1 MKACLIMYNADA
13 DREIFS
19 ILRTNSRV
27 KHYIKW
33 DDVRGTGSGGL
44 QVLGPMEEAKYC
56 VVLVVLGDNDAD
68 LLFEDVRLLREEM
81 INKTGLATMVFPVDK
96 IG

>member
-13 DREIFS
+13 DREVFS
-19 ILRTNSRV
+19 VLRTNSRV
-27 KHYIKW
+27 QHYIKW

-44 QVLGPMEEAKYC
+44 QVLGPMEEARYC
-56 VVLVVLGDNDAD
+56 AVLVVLPDDDAET
-68 LLFEDVRLLREEM
+68 LFQDVKSLREDM
-81 INKTGLATMVFPVDK
+81 INRTGMATLVFPVEK

>member
-1 MKACLIMYNADA
+1 MYNADS

-33 DDVRGTGSGGL
+33 NDVKGTGSGGL
-44 QVLGPMEEAKYC
+44 QVLGPLEEAKYC
-56 VVLVVLGDNDAD
+56 AVLVVLGDDDAHH
-68 LLFEDVRLLREEM
+68 LFDDMRLLREEM
-81 INKTGLATMVFPVDK
+81 LNKTGLATLVFPVDK

>member
-27 KHYIKW
+27 KNYIKW
-33 DDVRGTGSGGL
+33 NDVRGTGSGGL

-56 VVLVVLGDNDAD
+56 AVLVVLNDDDAEN
-68 LLFEDVRLLREEM
+68 LFDDVRTLREEM
-81 INKTGLATMVFPVDK
+81 INKTGLATLVFPVDK

>member
-13 DREIFS
+13 DKEVFS
-19 ILRTNSRV
+19 ILRTSGKV

-33 DDVRGTGSGGL
+33 NDVRGTGSGGL
-44 QVLGPMEEAKYC
+44 QVLGPLEEAKYC
-56 VVLVVLGDNDAD
+56 VVLVALND
-68 LLFEDVRLLREEM
+68 EDSEAIYTEIQTLRKEM
-81 INKTGLATMVFPVDK
+81 INKTGLAVLVLNAEK

>member
-13 DREIFS
+13 DREVFS
-19 ILRTNSRV
+19 VLRTSGKV

-33 DDVRGTGSGGL
+33 DNVLGTGSGGL
-44 QVLGPMEEAKYC
+44 QVLGATEESRYC
-56 VVLVVLGDNDAD
+56 VVLAALNDEESEA
-68 LLFEDVRLLREEM
+68 LFSDIQMLRKEM
-81 INKTGLATMVFPVDK
+81 INKTGLAVLMLNAEK